1 MHCRGSLRSI
11 KKLPRVQYL
20 SAMGVATHVITDYP
34 PSPWARYAVNVAS
47 QMDFLVALL
56 ALWPACNVFGYL
68 LVASTWANFMAD
80 PNNAEDFGDLIRL
93 FFEKVVVRSEV
104 LETTVFL

>member
-1 MHCRGSLRSI
+1 M
-11 KKLPRVQYL
+11 
-20 SAMGVATHVITDYP
+20 
-34 PSPWARYAVNVAS
+34 
-47 QMDFLVALL
+47 
-56 ALWPACNVFGYL
+56 NVFGYL

-104 LETTVFL
+104 LETTVFF